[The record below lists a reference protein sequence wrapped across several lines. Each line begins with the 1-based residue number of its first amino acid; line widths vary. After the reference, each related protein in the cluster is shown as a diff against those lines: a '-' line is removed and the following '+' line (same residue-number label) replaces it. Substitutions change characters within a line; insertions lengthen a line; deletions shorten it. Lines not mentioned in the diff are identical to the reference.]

1 MIFTRGA
8 RITGAVLCA
17 VLAVVA
23 AAWIVRDLRVT
34 DGPVDLWWS
43 WADQGSGR
51 AAAPPATSLLDPV
64 LLVVYTVVAVVV
76 VRSAV
81 AASALF
87 AAGLLTLA
95 VRLPA
100 LWVLSSSWMEGRA
113 SEELRTRALFCAF
126 GVLGVGVAL
135 LITAVAGRR
144 PPDSAYALTPT
155 RPTQGV
161 SVAAFLLLGA
171 AAGIWA
177 AWEVYWGQRLGLE
190 VYLDRVTGE
199 SVLLSLLGTPP
210 GWLNAAIVL
219 LCLAAAVG
227 ALFHTPFSRPLG
239 MVAAALLV
247 GVGGAALARALR
259 YEALD
264 HFGELA
270 TIEQLSL
277 ASLLFGLGAG
287 CLALFALARKGEED
301 MPGGAGPVGP
311 AWGQPE
317 PEGYGQGYG
326 YGYPAGGGGGYGAGG
341 YGTGGYGAGGG
352 YGGQGGQSGQGGGGF
367 GPPPPSSPPP
377 GW

>member
-8 RITGAVLCA
+8 RITGAVLCTA
-17 VLAVVA
+17 LAVVV

-43 WADQGSGR
+43 WADQDSGR
-51 AAAPPATSLLDPV
+51 ATAPPATSPLDPV
-64 LLVVYTVVAVVV
+64 LLVVYVVVALVV

-87 AAGLLTLA
+87 ATGILTLA
-95 VRLPA
+95 VRLPS
-100 LWVLSSSWMEGRA
+100 LWVLGSSWMDGRA
-113 SEELRTRALFCAF
+113 SDELRTRALLCAF
-126 GVLGVGVAL
+126 GVLGAGVAL
-135 LITAVAGRR
+135 LVTALAGRR

-161 SVAAFLLLGA
+161 SVVAFLLLGA

-177 AWEVYWGQRLGLE
+177 AWEGYWGQRLGLDA
-190 VYLDRVTGE
+190 YLDRATGE
-199 SVLLSLLGTPP
+199 SVLMPLLGTPP
-210 GWLNAAIVL
+210 GWLNVAIAL

-227 ALFHTPFSRPLG
+227 ALFHAPFSRPLG

-247 GVGGAALARALR
+247 GVGGPALATALR
-259 YEALD
+259 YELLD
-264 HFGELA
+264 HLGDLA

-277 ASLLFGLGAG
+277 VSLLFGLGAG

-301 MPGGAGPVGP
+301 MPGAGPYEP
-311 AWGQPE
+311 AWGQRPE
-317 PEGYGQGYG
+317 PERYGQGYG
-326 YGYPAGGGGGYGAGG
+326 YRYPAGGG
-341 YGTGGYGAGGG
+341 
-352 YGGQGGQSGQGGGGF
+352 QGGQGGGGF
-367 GPPPPSSPPP
+367 GPPPPPSSPPP

>member
-23 AAWIVRDLRVT
+23 AAWIVRDLRVA

-43 WADQGSGR
+43 WVDQGSGR

-76 VRSAV
+76 ARSAV
-81 AASALF
+81 AASALV

-100 LWVLSSSWMEGRA
+100 LWVLGSSWMEGRA
-113 SEELRTRALFCAF
+113 TEELRTRALFCAF

-161 SVAAFLLLGA
+161 SVASFLLLGA

-177 AWEVYWGQRLGLE
+177 AWEVYWGRQLGLDA
-190 VYLDRVTGE
+190 YLDRVTGE

-259 YEALD
+259 YELLD

-287 CLALFALARKGEED
+287 CLALFALAREGEED
-301 MPGGAGPVGP
+301 VPGGAGPFGP
-311 AWGQPE
+311 AWGRRE
-317 PEGYGQGYG
+317 PEGYGQG

-341 YGTGGYGAGGG
+341 YGGQAGR
-352 YGGQGGQSGQGGGGF
+352 GGQAGGGF